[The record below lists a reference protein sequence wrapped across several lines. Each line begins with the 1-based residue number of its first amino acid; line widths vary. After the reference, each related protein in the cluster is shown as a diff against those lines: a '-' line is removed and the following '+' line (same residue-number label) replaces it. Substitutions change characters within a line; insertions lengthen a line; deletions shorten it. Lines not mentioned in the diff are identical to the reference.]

1 MYICA
6 RIFSSFTWA
15 KVMTAKEHS
24 GPLVGLKVIDLATVV
39 AGPGVAKYFADYGAD
54 VIKIERPS
62 GDSTRAMGWTEP
74 GETDSLW
81 WKLVNRGKRSLV
93 LDLKNDA
100 DLSILKELIDSADLL
115 IENMR
120 PGKIEQLGLDPEELI
135 SRNPK
140 LVVLRVSGFGQTG
153 PYAQKPGFA
162 TIAEAL
168 SGLSSLLG
176 EPDGGPLLPPIAL
189 TDEVT
194 ALVGSFSAMIAIFH
208 AKLTGQGQIVDIDLV
223 DSVLQ
228 IMGPLP
234 AAWDS
239 LGYLQPRL
247 GSSIPYSIP
256 RGTYKCSDGVWVALS
271 ASAESVAKR
280 LIETVGGAGDPRFTS
295 FQSRFENREALEE
308 LTSNWIGSR
317 TSKEV
322 IETIEAAD
330 AAIAPVYNM
339 QQVIEDPHFIA
350 RESFTKVDGILMQNL
365 VARLSKTPG
374 KIISAGPKLGEHNE
388 EIKRELHDKN

>member
-1 MYICA
+1 MNS
-6 RIFSSFTWA
+6 R
-15 KVMTAKEHS
+15 EHS
-24 GPLVGLKVIDLATVV
+24 GPLVGLKVVDLATVV

-62 GDSTRAMGWTEP
+62 GDSTRAMGWTQP

-93 LDLKNDA
+93 LDLKNND

-120 PGKIEQLGLDPEELI
+120 PGKIEQLGLDPEQLI

-280 LIETVGGAGDPRFTS
+280 LIETVGGGGDPRFTS

>member
-1 MYICA
+1 MSTSE
-6 RIFSSFTWA
+6 RR
-15 KVMTAKEHS
+15 

-54 VIKIERPS
+54 VIKVERPS
-62 GDSTRAMGWTEP
+62 GDSTRSMGWTEP
-74 GETDSLW
+74 NETDSLW
-81 WKLVNRGKRSLV
+81 WKLVNRGKRSIV
-93 LDLKNDA
+93 LDLKKNE
-100 DLSILKELIDSADLL
+100 DLAILKKLIQSADLL

-120 PGKIEQLGLDPEELI
+120 PGKIEELGLDPEELI
-135 SRNPK
+135 KNNPK
-140 LVVLRVSGFGQTG
+140 LVVLRVSGFGQSG

-168 SGLSSLLG
+168 SGLSGLLG

-194 ALVGSFSAMIAIFH
+194 ALVGSFSAMMALFH
-208 AKLTGQGQIVDIDLV
+208 ARLTGEGQVVDIDLV

-256 RGTYKCSDGVWVALS
+256 RGTYQCSDGVWVAIS
-271 ASAESVAKR
+271 ASAETVARR
-280 LIETVGGAGDPRFTS
+280 LIETLGGGGDPRFSS
-295 FQSRFENREALEE
+295 FQSRFENREALET
-308 LTSNWIGSR
+308 LTSDWIKARPSD
-317 TSKEV
+317 EV
-322 IETIEAAD
+322 IRIIEEAD

-339 QQVIEDPHFIA
+339 KQVIEDPHFIE
-350 RESFTKVDGILMQNL
+350 RESFIHVDGMLMQNL

-374 KIISAGPKLGEHNE
+374 RITSVGPSLGRDTE
-388 EIKRELHDKN
+388 EIVKEIREI

>member
-1 MYICA
+1 MGN
-6 RIFSSFTWA
+6 RDRQ
-15 KVMTAKEHS
+15 
-24 GPLVGLKVIDLATVV
+24 GPLLGIKVIDLATVV

-62 GDSTRAMGWTEP
+62 GDSTRSMGWTRP
-74 GETDSLW
+74 GDSDSLW
-81 WKLVNRGKRSLV
+81 WKLVNRGKRSVV
-93 LDLKNDA
+93 LDLKQQSE
-100 DLSILKELIDSADLL
+100 LEILLKLISTADLL

-120 PGKIEQLGLDPEELI
+120 PGKLEDLGLDPDELI
-135 SRNPK
+135 KRNPK
-140 LVVLRVSGFGQTG
+140 LVILRVSGFGQTG

-168 SGLSSLLG
+168 SGLSGLLG

-194 ALVGSFSAMIAIFH
+194 ALVGSFSAMMAIFH
-208 AKLTGQGQIVDIDLV
+208 AKQTGHGQVVDIDLV

-256 RGTYKCSDGVWVALS
+256 RGTYQCSDGVWVALS
-271 ASAESVAKR
+271 ASAESVAGR
-280 LIETVGGAGDPRFTS
+280 LIETVGGGGDPRFQS
-295 FQSRFENREALEE
+295 FQARFENRDALEE
-308 LTSNWIGSR
+308 LTRNWIGSR
-317 TSKEV
+317 PSQEV
-322 IETIEAAD
+322 IKTIEAAD

-350 RESFTKVDGILMQNL
+350 RESFTHVDGILMQNL
-365 VARLSKTPG
+365 VARMSKTPG
-374 KIISAGPKLGEHNE
+374 KITSAGPKLGEHTA
-388 EIKRELHDKN
+388 EIVSEINDKK

>member
-1 MYICA
+1 M
-6 RIFSSFTWA
+6 SNV
-15 KVMTAKEHS
+15 KHQ

-54 VIKIERPS
+54 VIKVERPS
-62 GDSTRAMGWTEP
+62 GDSTRSMGWTQP
-74 GETDSLW
+74 GESDSLW

-93 LDLKNDA
+93 LDLKQTS
-100 DLSILKELIDSADLL
+100 DLAVLKELIDSADLL

-120 PGKIEQLGLDPEELI
+120 PGKIEQLGLDPAELI
-135 SRNPK
+135 KRNPK
-140 LVVLRVSGFGQTG
+140 LVVLRVSGFGQSG

-168 SGLSSLLG
+168 SGLSGLLG

-194 ALVGSFSAMIAIFH
+194 ALVGSFSAMMAIFH
-208 AKLTGQGQIVDIDLV
+208 AKQTGQGQVVEIDLV
-223 DSVLQ
+223 NSVLQ

-239 LGYLQPRL
+239 MGYLQPRL

-256 RGTYKCSDGVWVALS
+256 RGTYQCSDGVWVALS
-271 ASAESVAKR
+271 ASAESVARR
-280 LIETVGGAGDPRFTS
+280 LIETVGGGGDPRFMS

-308 LTSNWIGSR
+308 LTRNWISSR
-317 TSKEV
+317 PSAEV
-322 IETIEAAD
+322 ISIIDAAD
-330 AAIAPVYNM
+330 AAIAPVYSM
-339 QQVIEDPHFIA
+339 QQVIEDPHFIE
-350 RESFTKVDGILMQNL
+350 RESFTRVDGILMQNL
-365 VARLSKTPG
+365 VARMSKTPG
-374 KIISAGPKLGEHNE
+374 KINSVGPKLGEHTE
-388 EIKRELHDKN
+388 EIVDELNAKK

>member
-1 MYICA
+1 
-6 RIFSSFTWA
+6 
-15 KVMTAKEHS
+15 
-24 GPLVGLKVIDLATVV
+24 
-39 AGPGVAKYFADYGAD
+39 
-54 VIKIERPS
+54 
-62 GDSTRAMGWTEP
+62 MGWTEQ

-100 DLSILKELIDSADLL
+100 DLSILKNLIDSADLL

-176 EPDGGPLLPPIAL
+176 EPEGGPLLPPIAL

-194 ALVGSFSAMIAIFH
+194 ALVGSFSAMMAIYH

-280 LIETVGGAGDPRFTS
+280 LIETVGGGGDPRFTS
-295 FQSRFENREALEE
+295 FQARFENREALEE

-374 KIISAGPKLGEHNE
+374 KIISVGPKLGEHTE
-388 EIKRELHDKN
+388 EIKRELHDKK

>member
-1 MYICA
+1 
-6 RIFSSFTWA
+6 
-15 KVMTAKEHS
+15 MTSKEHA
-24 GPLVGLKVIDLATVV
+24 GPLLGLKVIDLSTVV

-54 VIKIERPS
+54 VIKIERPA
-62 GDSTRAMGWTEP
+62 GDSTRSMGWTEP

-93 LDLKNDA
+93 LDLKNVE
-100 DLSILKELIDSADLL
+100 DLSILKKLIDSADLL

-120 PGKIEQLGLDPEELI
+120 PGKIEQLGLDPEQLI

-153 PYAQKPGFA
+153 PYSQKPGFA

-194 ALVGSFSAMIAIFH
+194 ALVGSFSAMIAIYH

-271 ASAESVAKR
+271 ASAETVAKR
-280 LIETVGGAGDPRFTS
+280 LIETVGGGGDPRFTS

-308 LTSNWIGSR
+308 LASRWIGSR

-374 KIISAGPKLGEHNE
+374 KIVSAGPKLGQHNQ
-388 EIKRELHDKN
+388 EIKRELDDKK

>member
-1 MYICA
+1 MGDQ
-6 RIFSSFTWA
+6 
-15 KVMTAKEHS
+15 KHQ

-39 AGPGVAKYFADYGAD
+39 AGPGVGKYFADYGAD
-54 VIKIERPS
+54 VIKVEKPT
-62 GDSTRAMGWTEP
+62 GDSTRSMGWTQP
-74 GETDSLW
+74 GESDSLW
-81 WKLVNRGKRSLV
+81 WKLVNRGKRSIT
-93 LDLKNDA
+93 LDLKQHA
-100 DLSILKELIDSADLL
+100 DLEVLKELIDSADLF

-120 PGKIEQLGLDPEELI
+120 PGKIEQLGLDPDELI
-135 SRNPK
+135 KRNPK
-140 LVVLRVSGFGQTG
+140 LVVLRVSGFGQSG

-168 SGLSSLLG
+168 SGLSGLLG

-194 ALVGSFSAMIAIFH
+194 ALVGSFSAMMAIFH
-208 AKLTGQGQIVDIDLV
+208 AKQTGQGQVVDIDLV
-223 DSVLQ
+223 NSVLQ

-239 LGYLQPRL
+239 MGYLQPRL

-256 RGTYKCSDGVWVALS
+256 RGTYQCSDGAWVALS
-271 ASAESVAKR
+271 ASAESVAGR
-280 LIETVGGAGDPRFTS
+280 LIETMGGGGDPRFIS

-308 LTSNWIGSR
+308 LTRNWIGSKP
-317 TSKEV
+317 SAEV
-322 IETIEAAD
+322 IRIVEAAD

-350 RESFTKVDGILMQNL
+350 RESFTRVDGILMQNL
-365 VARLSKTPG
+365 VARMSKTPG
-374 KIISAGPKLGEHNE
+374 KINSVGPKLGEHSV
-388 EIKRELHDKN
+388 EIVNELHEKK

>member
-1 MYICA
+1 MM
-6 RIFSSFTWA
+6 SNG
-15 KVMTAKEHS
+15 KPQ

-54 VIKIERPS
+54 VIKVERPS
-62 GDSTRAMGWTEP
+62 GDSTRSMGWTQP
-74 GETDSLW
+74 GESDSLW

-93 LDLKNDA
+93 LDLKKNS
-100 DLSILKELIDSADLL
+100 DLEVLKQLIDSADLL

-120 PGKIEQLGLDPEELI
+120 PGKIEQLGLDPIELMK
-135 SRNPK
+135 RNPK
-140 LVVLRVSGFGQTG
+140 LVVLRVSGFGQSG

-168 SGLSSLLG
+168 SGLSGLLG

-194 ALVGSFSAMIAIFH
+194 ALVGSFSAMMAIFH
-208 AKLTGQGQIVDIDLV
+208 AKQTGLGQVVEIDLV
-223 DSVLQ
+223 NSVLQ

-239 LGYLQPRL
+239 MGYLQPRL

-256 RGTYKCSDGVWVALS
+256 RGTYQCSDGVWVALS
-271 ASAESVAKR
+271 ASAESVASR
-280 LIETVGGAGDPRFTS
+280 LIETIGGGGDPRFIS

-308 LTSNWIGSR
+308 LTRNWIGSKP
-317 TSKEV
+317 SEEV
-322 IETIEAAD
+322 IRTINAAD
-330 AAIAPVYNM
+330 AAIAPVYSM
-339 QQVIEDPHFIA
+339 QQVVEDPHFIE
-350 RESFTKVDGILMQNL
+350 RESFTRVDGILMQNL
-365 VARLSKTPG
+365 VARMSRTPG
-374 KIISAGPKLGEHNE
+374 KINSVGPKLGEHTE
-388 EIKRELHDKN
+388 EIVDELNAKK

>member
-1 MYICA
+1 
-6 RIFSSFTWA
+6 
-15 KVMTAKEHS
+15 MTSKEHA
-24 GPLVGLKVIDLATVV
+24 GPLLGLKVIDLSTVV

-54 VIKIERPS
+54 VIKIERPA
-62 GDSTRAMGWTEP
+62 GDSTRSMGWTEP

-93 LDLKNDA
+93 LDLKNDEN
-100 DLSILKELIDSADLL
+100 LSILKKLIDSADLL

-120 PGKIEQLGLDPEELI
+120 PGKIEQLGLDPEQLI

-153 PYAQKPGFA
+153 PYSQKPGFA

-194 ALVGSFSAMIAIFH
+194 ALVGSFSAMIAIYH

-271 ASAESVAKR
+271 ASAETVAKR
-280 LIETVGGAGDPRFTS
+280 LIETVGGGGDPRFTS

-308 LTSNWIGSR
+308 LTSRWIGTR

-322 IETIEAAD
+322 IKTIEAAD

-374 KIISAGPKLGEHNE
+374 KIVSAGPKLGQHNQ
-388 EIKRELHDKN
+388 EIKRELDDKK

>member
-1 MYICA
+1 
-6 RIFSSFTWA
+6 
-15 KVMTAKEHS
+15 MTSKEHA
-24 GPLVGLKVIDLATVV
+24 GPLLGLKVIDLSTVV

-54 VIKIERPS
+54 VIKIERPA
-62 GDSTRAMGWTEP
+62 GDSTRSMGWTEP

-93 LDLKNDA
+93 LDLKNDE
-100 DLSILKELIDSADLL
+100 DLSILKKLIDSADLL

-120 PGKIEQLGLDPEELI
+120 PGKIEQLGLDPEQLI

-153 PYAQKPGFA
+153 PYSQKPGFA

-194 ALVGSFSAMIAIFH
+194 ALVGSFSAMIAIYH

-271 ASAESVAKR
+271 ASAETVAKR
-280 LIETVGGAGDPRFTS
+280 LIETVGGGGDPRFTS

-308 LTSNWIGSR
+308 LTSRWIGSR

-374 KIISAGPKLGEHNE
+374 KIVSAGPKLGQHNQE
-388 EIKRELHDKN
+388 VKRELDDKK

>member
-1 MYICA
+1 
-6 RIFSSFTWA
+6 
-15 KVMTAKEHS
+15 MTSKELA
-24 GPLVGLKVIDLATVV
+24 GPLLGLKVIDLSTVV

-54 VIKIERPS
+54 VIKIERPA
-62 GDSTRAMGWTEP
+62 GDSTRSMGWTEP

-93 LDLKNDA
+93 LDLKNDE
-100 DLSILKELIDSADLL
+100 DLSILKKLIDSADLL

-120 PGKIEQLGLDPEELI
+120 PGKIEQLGLDPEQLI

-153 PYAQKPGFA
+153 PYSQKPGFA

-189 TDEVT
+189 TYEVT
-194 ALVGSFSAMIAIFH
+194 ALVGSFSAMIAIYH

-271 ASAESVAKR
+271 ASAETVAKR
-280 LIETVGGAGDPRFTS
+280 LIETVGGGGDPRFTS

-308 LTSNWIGSR
+308 LTSKWIGSR

-374 KIISAGPKLGEHNE
+374 KIISAGPKLGQHNQ
-388 EIKRELHDKN
+388 EIKRELDDKK

>member
-1 MYICA
+1 M
-6 RIFSSFTWA
+6 SNG
-15 KVMTAKEHS
+15 KPQ

-54 VIKIERPS
+54 VIKVERPS
-62 GDSTRAMGWTEP
+62 GDSTRSMGWTQP
-74 GETDSLW
+74 GESDSLW

-93 LDLKNDA
+93 LDLKKNS
-100 DLSILKELIDSADLL
+100 DLEVLKQLIDSADLL

-120 PGKIEQLGLDPEELI
+120 PGKIEQLGLDPVDLMK
-135 SRNPK
+135 RNPK
-140 LVVLRVSGFGQTG
+140 LVVLRVSGFGQSG

-168 SGLSSLLG
+168 SGLSGLLG

-194 ALVGSFSAMIAIFH
+194 ALVGSFSAMMAIFH
-208 AKLTGQGQIVDIDLV
+208 AKQTGHGQVVEIDLV
-223 DSVLQ
+223 NSVLQ

-239 LGYLQPRL
+239 MGYLQPRL

-256 RGTYKCSDGVWVALS
+256 RGTYQCSDGVWVALS
-271 ASAESVAKR
+271 ASAESVAGR
-280 LIETVGGAGDPRFTS
+280 LIETLGGGGDPRFIS

-308 LTSNWIGSR
+308 LTRNWIGSR
-317 TSKEV
+317 PSEEV
-322 IETIEAAD
+322 IRIINAAD
-330 AAIAPVYNM
+330 AAIAPVYSM
-339 QQVIEDPHFIA
+339 QQVVEDPHFIE
-350 RESFTKVDGILMQNL
+350 RESFTRVDGILMQNL
-365 VARLSKTPG
+365 VARMSRTPG
-374 KIISAGPKLGEHNE
+374 KINSVGPKLGEHTE
-388 EIKRELHDKN
+388 EIVDELNAKK

>member
-1 MYICA
+1 MNL
-6 RIFSSFTWA
+6 
-15 KVMTAKEHS
+15 KKHQ
-24 GPLVGLKVIDLATVV
+24 GPLVGLKVVDMATVV

-62 GDSTRAMGWTEP
+62 GESTRGMGWTEP
-74 GETDSLW
+74 DETDSLW

-93 LDLKNDA
+93 LDLKKSEELA
-100 DLSILKELIDSADLL
+100 ILKKLIASADLL

-120 PGKIEQLGLDPEELI
+120 PGKLEQLGLDPKELI
-135 SRNPK
+135 AANPK
-140 LVVLRVSGFGQTG
+140 LVVLRVSGFGQNG

-168 SGLSSLLG
+168 SGLSALLG
-176 EPDGGPLLPPIAL
+176 EPEGAPLLPPIAL

-194 ALVGSFSAMIAIFH
+194 ALVGSFSAMIAIYH
-208 AKLTGQGQIVDIDLV
+208 AKLTGEGQVVDIDLV

-234 AAWDS
+234 AAWDT

-256 RGTYKCSDGVWVALS
+256 RGTYQCSDGVWVALS

-280 LIETVGGAGDPRFTS
+280 LIETLGGASDPRFES
-295 FQSRFENREALEE
+295 FRARFENREALEK
-308 LTSNWIGSR
+308 LTRDWIGAR

-322 IETIEAAD
+322 ISAIEAAD

-339 QQVIEDPHFIA
+339 RQVIEDPHFIQ
-350 RESFTKVDGILMQNL
+350 RESFTRVDGILMQNL

-374 KIISAGPKLGEHNE
+374 KIISVGPKLGEHTE
-388 EIKRELHDKN
+388 EIVKEIRDQE

>member
-1 MYICA
+1 M
-6 RIFSSFTWA
+6 SN
-15 KVMTAKEHS
+15 VMHQ

-54 VIKIERPS
+54 VIKVERPS
-62 GDSTRAMGWTEP
+62 GDSTRSMGWTQP
-74 GETDSLW
+74 GESDSLW

-93 LDLKNDA
+93 LDLKQTS
-100 DLSILKELIDSADLL
+100 DLAVLKELIDSADLL

-120 PGKIEQLGLDPEELI
+120 PGKIEQLGLDPAELI
-135 SRNPK
+135 KRNPK
-140 LVVLRVSGFGQTG
+140 LVVLRVSGFGQSG

-168 SGLSSLLG
+168 SGLSGLLG

-194 ALVGSFSAMIAIFH
+194 ALVGSFSAMMAIFH
-208 AKLTGQGQIVDIDLV
+208 AKQTGHGQVVEIDLV
-223 DSVLQ
+223 NSVLQ

-239 LGYLQPRL
+239 MGYLQPRL

-256 RGTYKCSDGVWVALS
+256 RGTYQCSDGVWVALS
-271 ASAESVAKR
+271 ASAESVAGR
-280 LIETVGGAGDPRFTS
+280 LIETLGGGGDPRFIS

-308 LTSNWIGSR
+308 LTRNWIGSR
-317 TSKEV
+317 PSEEV
-322 IETIEAAD
+322 IRIINAAD
-330 AAIAPVYNM
+330 AAIAPVYSM
-339 QQVIEDPHFIA
+339 QQVVEDPHFIE
-350 RESFTKVDGILMQNL
+350 RESFTRVDGILMQNL
-365 VARLSKTPG
+365 VARMSRTPG
-374 KIISAGPKLGEHNE
+374 KINSVGPKLGEHTE
-388 EIKRELHDKN
+388 DIVDELNAKK

>member
-1 MYICA
+1 M
-6 RIFSSFTWA
+6 SN
-15 KVMTAKEHS
+15 VMHQ

-54 VIKIERPS
+54 VIKVERPS
-62 GDSTRAMGWTEP
+62 GDSTRSMGWTQP
-74 GETDSLW
+74 GESDSLW

-93 LDLKNDA
+93 LDLKQTS
-100 DLSILKELIDSADLL
+100 DLAVLKELIDSADLL

-120 PGKIEQLGLDPEELI
+120 PGKIEQLGLDPAELI
-135 SRNPK
+135 KRNPK
-140 LVVLRVSGFGQTG
+140 LVVLRVSGFGQSG

-168 SGLSSLLG
+168 SGLSGLLG

-194 ALVGSFSAMIAIFH
+194 ALVGSFSAMMAIFH
-208 AKLTGQGQIVDIDLV
+208 AKQTGQGQVVEIDLV
-223 DSVLQ
+223 NSVLQ

-239 LGYLQPRL
+239 MGYLQPRL

-256 RGTYKCSDGVWVALS
+256 RGTYQCSDGVWVALS
-271 ASAESVAKR
+271 ASAESVARR
-280 LIETVGGAGDPRFTS
+280 LIETVGGGGDPRFMS

-308 LTSNWIGSR
+308 LTRNWISSR
-317 TSKEV
+317 PSAEV
-322 IETIEAAD
+322 ISIIDAAD
-330 AAIAPVYNM
+330 AAIAPVYSM
-339 QQVIEDPHFIA
+339 QQVIEDPHFIE
-350 RESFTKVDGILMQNL
+350 RESFTRVDGILMQNL
-365 VARLSKTPG
+365 VARMSKTPG
-374 KIISAGPKLGEHNE
+374 KINSVGPKLGEHTE
-388 EIKRELHDKN
+388 EIVDELNAKK

>member
-1 MYICA
+1 MNS
-6 RIFSSFTWA
+6 R
-15 KVMTAKEHS
+15 EHS
-24 GPLVGLKVIDLATVV
+24 GPLVGLKVVDLATVV

-62 GDSTRAMGWTEP
+62 GDSTRAMGWTQP

-93 LDLKNDA
+93 LDLKNND

-120 PGKIEQLGLDPEELI
+120 PGKIEQLGLDPEQLI

-280 LIETVGGAGDPRFTS
+280 LIETVGGGGDPRFSS
-295 FQSRFENREALEE
+295 FQARFENREALEE

-374 KIISAGPKLGEHNE
+374 KIISAGPKLGEHNA

>member
-1 MYICA
+1 
-6 RIFSSFTWA
+6 
-15 KVMTAKEHS
+15 MTSKEHA
-24 GPLVGLKVIDLATVV
+24 GPLLGLKVIDLSTVV

-62 GDSTRAMGWTEP
+62 GDSTRSMGWTEP

-93 LDLKNDA
+93 LDLKNDE
-100 DLSILKELIDSADLL
+100 DLSILKKLIDSADLL

-120 PGKIEQLGLDPEELI
+120 PGKIEQLGLDPEQLI

-153 PYAQKPGFA
+153 PYSQKPGFA

-194 ALVGSFSAMIAIFH
+194 ALVGSFSAMIAIYH

-271 ASAESVAKR
+271 ASAETVAKR
-280 LIETVGGAGDPRFTS
+280 LIETVGGGGDPRFTS

-308 LTSNWIGSR
+308 LTSRWIGSR

-374 KIISAGPKLGEHNE
+374 KIVSAGPKLGQHNQ
-388 EIKRELHDKN
+388 EIKRELDDKK

>member
-1 MYICA
+1 MI
-6 RIFSSFTWA
+6 SN
-15 KVMTAKEHS
+15 EHF

-62 GDSTRAMGWTEP
+62 GDSTRSMGWTEE

-100 DLSILKELIDSADLL
+100 DLSILKNLIDSADLL

-176 EPDGGPLLPPIAL
+176 EPEGGPLLPPIAL

-194 ALVGSFSAMIAIFH
+194 ALVGSFSAMMAIYH

-280 LIETVGGAGDPRFTS
+280 LIETVGGGGDTRFTS
-295 FQSRFENREALEE
+295 FQARFENREALEE

-374 KIISAGPKLGEHNE
+374 KIISAGPKLGEHTE
-388 EIKRELHDKN
+388 EIKRELHDKK

>member
-1 MYICA
+1 M
-6 RIFSSFTWA
+6 SNV
-15 KVMTAKEHS
+15 KHQ

-54 VIKIERPS
+54 VIKVERPS
-62 GDSTRAMGWTEP
+62 GDSTRSMGWTQP
-74 GETDSLW
+74 GESDSLW

-93 LDLKNDA
+93 LDLKQTS
-100 DLSILKELIDSADLL
+100 DLAVLKELIDSADLL

-120 PGKIEQLGLDPEELI
+120 PGKIEQLGLDPAELI
-135 SRNPK
+135 KRNPK
-140 LVVLRVSGFGQTG
+140 LVVLRVSGFGQSG

-168 SGLSSLLG
+168 SGLSGLLG

-194 ALVGSFSAMIAIFH
+194 ALVGSFSAMMAIFH
-208 AKLTGQGQIVDIDLV
+208 AKQTGQGQVVEIDLV
-223 DSVLQ
+223 NSVLQ

-239 LGYLQPRL
+239 MGYLQPRL

-256 RGTYKCSDGVWVALS
+256 RGTYQCSDGVWVALS
-271 ASAESVAKR
+271 ASAESVARR
-280 LIETVGGAGDPRFTS
+280 LIETVGGGGDPRFMS

-308 LTSNWIGSR
+308 LTRNWISSR
-317 TSKEV
+317 PSAEV
-322 IETIEAAD
+322 ISIIDAAD
-330 AAIAPVYNM
+330 AAIAPVYSM
-339 QQVIEDPHFIA
+339 QQVIEDPHFIE
-350 RESFTKVDGILMQNL
+350 RESFTRVDGILMQNL
-365 VARLSKTPG
+365 VARMSKTPG
-374 KIISAGPKLGEHNE
+374 KINSVGPKLGEHTE
-388 EIKRELHDKN
+388 DIVDELNAKK

>member
-1 MYICA
+1 
-6 RIFSSFTWA
+6 
-15 KVMTAKEHS
+15 MTSKEHA
-24 GPLVGLKVIDLATVV
+24 GPLLGLKVIDLSTVV

-54 VIKIERPS
+54 VIKIERPA
-62 GDSTRAMGWTEP
+62 GDSTRSMGWTEP

-93 LDLKNDA
+93 LDLKNDE
-100 DLSILKELIDSADLL
+100 DLSILKKLIDSADLL

-120 PGKIEQLGLDPEELI
+120 PGKIEQLGLDPEQLI

-153 PYAQKPGFA
+153 PYSQKPGFA

-194 ALVGSFSAMIAIFH
+194 ALVGSFSAMIAIYH

-271 ASAESVAKR
+271 ASAETVAKR
-280 LIETVGGAGDPRFTS
+280 LIETVGGGGDPRFTS

-308 LTSNWIGSR
+308 LTSRWIGSR

-374 KIISAGPKLGEHNE
+374 KIVSAGPKLGEHNQ
-388 EIKRELHDKN
+388 EIKRELDDKK

>member
-1 MYICA
+1 
-6 RIFSSFTWA
+6 
-15 KVMTAKEHS
+15 MTSKELA
-24 GPLVGLKVIDLATVV
+24 GPLLGLKVIDLSTVV

-54 VIKIERPS
+54 VIKIERPA
-62 GDSTRAMGWTEP
+62 GDSTRSMGWTEP

-93 LDLKNDA
+93 LDLKNDE
-100 DLSILKELIDSADLL
+100 DLSILKKLIDSADLL

-120 PGKIEQLGLDPEELI
+120 PGKIEQLGLDPEQLI

-153 PYAQKPGFA
+153 PYSQKPGFA

-194 ALVGSFSAMIAIFH
+194 ALVGSFSAMIAIYH

-271 ASAESVAKR
+271 ASAETVAKR
-280 LIETVGGAGDPRFTS
+280 LIETVGGGGDPRFTS

-308 LTSNWIGSR
+308 LTSRWIGTR

-350 RESFTKVDGILMQNL
+350 RESFTKVDGILMQNI

-374 KIISAGPKLGEHNE
+374 KIVSAGPKLGQHNQ
-388 EIKRELHDKN
+388 EIKRELDDKK

>member
-1 MYICA
+1 
-6 RIFSSFTWA
+6 
-15 KVMTAKEHS
+15 MTSKEHA
-24 GPLVGLKVIDLATVV
+24 GPLLGLKVIDLSTVV

-54 VIKIERPS
+54 VIKIERPA
-62 GDSTRAMGWTEP
+62 GDSTRYMGWTEP

-93 LDLKNDA
+93 LDLKNVE
-100 DLSILKELIDSADLL
+100 DLSILKKLIDSADLL

-120 PGKIEQLGLDPEELI
+120 PGKIEQLGLDPEQLI

-153 PYAQKPGFA
+153 PYSQKPGFA

-194 ALVGSFSAMIAIFH
+194 ALVGSFSAMIAIYH

-271 ASAESVAKR
+271 ASAETVAKR
-280 LIETVGGAGDPRFTS
+280 LIETVGGGGDPRFTS
-295 FQSRFENREALEE
+295 FQSRFENREALEK
-308 LTSNWIGSR
+308 LTSRWIGSR

-374 KIISAGPKLGEHNE
+374 KIVSAGPKLGQHNQ
-388 EIKRELHDKN
+388 EIKRELDDKK

>member
-1 MYICA
+1 
-6 RIFSSFTWA
+6 
-15 KVMTAKEHS
+15 MTSRQHS

-62 GDSTRAMGWTEP
+62 GDSTRSMGWTEQ

-194 ALVGSFSAMIAIFH
+194 ALVGSFSAMIAIYH

-280 LIETVGGAGDPRFTS
+280 LIETVGGGGDPRFTS

>member
-1 MYICA
+1 
-6 RIFSSFTWA
+6 
-15 KVMTAKEHS
+15 MTSKEHA
-24 GPLVGLKVIDLATVV
+24 GPLLGLKVIDLSTVV

-54 VIKIERPS
+54 VIKIERPA
-62 GDSTRAMGWTEP
+62 GDSTRSMGWTEP

-93 LDLKNDA
+93 LDLKNDE
-100 DLSILKELIDSADLL
+100 DLSILKKLIDSADLL

-120 PGKIEQLGLDPEELI
+120 PGKIEQLGLDPEQLI

-153 PYAQKPGFA
+153 PYSQKPGFA

-194 ALVGSFSAMIAIFH
+194 ALVGSFSAMIAIYN

-271 ASAESVAKR
+271 ASAETVAKR
-280 LIETVGGAGDPRFTS
+280 LIETVGGGGDPRFTS

-308 LTSNWIGSR
+308 LTSRWIGTR

-374 KIISAGPKLGEHNE
+374 KIVSAGPKLGQHNQ
-388 EIKRELHDKN
+388 EIKRELDDKK

>member
-1 MYICA
+1 
-6 RIFSSFTWA
+6 
-15 KVMTAKEHS
+15 MTSKEHA
-24 GPLVGLKVIDLATVV
+24 GPLLGLKVIDLSTVV

-54 VIKIERPS
+54 VIKIERPA
-62 GDSTRAMGWTEP
+62 GDSTRSMGWTEP

-93 LDLKNDA
+93 LDLKNDE
-100 DLSILKELIDSADLL
+100 DLSILKKLIDSADLL

-120 PGKIEQLGLDPEELI
+120 PGKIEQLGLDPEQLI

-153 PYAQKPGFA
+153 PYSQKPGFA

-194 ALVGSFSAMIAIFH
+194 ALVGSFSAMIAIHH

-271 ASAESVAKR
+271 ASAETVAKR
-280 LIETVGGAGDPRFTS
+280 LIETVGGGGDPRFTS

-308 LTSNWIGSR
+308 LTSRWIGSR

-374 KIISAGPKLGEHNE
+374 KIVSAGPKLGQHNQ
-388 EIKRELHDKN
+388 EIKRELDDKK

>member
-1 MYICA
+1 MGN
-6 RIFSSFTWA
+6 RDRQ
-15 KVMTAKEHS
+15 
-24 GPLVGLKVIDLATVV
+24 GPLLGINVIDLATVV

-62 GDSTRAMGWTEP
+62 GDSTRSMGWTRP
-74 GETDSLW
+74 GDSDSLW
-81 WKLVNRGKRSLV
+81 WKLVNRGKRSVV
-93 LDLKNDA
+93 LDLKQQSE
-100 DLSILKELIDSADLL
+100 LEILLKLISTADLL

-120 PGKIEQLGLDPEELI
+120 PGKLEDLGLDPDELI
-135 SRNPK
+135 KRNPK
-140 LVVLRVSGFGQTG
+140 LVILRVSGFGQTG

-168 SGLSSLLG
+168 SGLSGLLG

-194 ALVGSFSAMIAIFH
+194 ALVGSFSAMMAIFH
-208 AKLTGQGQIVDIDLV
+208 AKQTGHGQVVDIDLV

-256 RGTYKCSDGVWVALS
+256 RGTYQCSDGVWVALS
-271 ASAESVAKR
+271 ASAESVAGR
-280 LIETVGGAGDPRFTS
+280 LIETVGGGGDPRFQS
-295 FQSRFENREALEE
+295 FQARFENRDALEE
-308 LTSNWIGSR
+308 LTRNWIGSR
-317 TSKEV
+317 PSQEV
-322 IETIEAAD
+322 IKTIEAAD

-350 RESFTKVDGILMQNL
+350 RESFTHVDGILMQNL
-365 VARLSKTPG
+365 VARMSKTPG
-374 KIISAGPKLGEHNE
+374 KITSAGPKLGEHTA
-388 EIKRELHDKN
+388 EIVSEINDKK

>member
-1 MYICA
+1 MA
-6 RIFSSFTWA
+6 S
-15 KVMTAKEHS
+15 KEHT
-24 GPLVGLKVIDLATVV
+24 GPLVGLKVIDLSTVV

-54 VIKIERPS
+54 VIKIERPA
-62 GDSTRAMGWTEP
+62 GDSTRSMGWTEP

-81 WKLVNRGKRSLV
+81 WKLVNRGKRSLI
-93 LDLKNDA
+93 LDLKNDE
-100 DLSILKELIDSADLL
+100 DLSILKKLIDSADLL

-120 PGKIEQLGLDPEELI
+120 PGKIEQLGLDPEQLI

-153 PYAQKPGFA
+153 PYSQKPGFA

-194 ALVGSFSAMIAIFH
+194 ALVGSFSAMIAIYH

-271 ASAESVAKR
+271 ASAETVAKR
-280 LIETVGGAGDPRFTS
+280 LIETVGGGGDPRFTS

-308 LTSNWIGSR
+308 LTSRWIGTR

-350 RESFTKVDGILMQNL
+350 RESFIKVDGILMQNL

-374 KIISAGPKLGEHNE
+374 KIISAGPKLGQHNQ
-388 EIKRELHDKN
+388 EIKRELDEKK